1 MAKRP
6 VGRPPLGAIW
16 LEDEGRYEYTQEYF
30 EMRKQAIITHREKS
44 KIRARMKNL
53 QRRKSHPTLDAFIRV
68 RAIKQ

>member
-1 MAKRP
+1 MAKRL

-44 KIRARMKNL
+44 KIRARMTKL
-53 QRRKSHPTLDAFIRV
+53 QRHKPHGTLDALIRV
-68 RAIKQ
+68 RVIKQ